1 MKKIIETILPTS
13 LAALLGFVASPF
25 LREIW
30 DFAADIFL
38 PRLSN
43 RGHLSLLAT
52 LTIICLALGT
62 LLYFSTSHKRL
73 LRQYSHDEKS
83 GVSRHRKNGTLVCT
97 SCLRKDYLES
107 PLKVGDGVWF
117 CQVVSCRA
125 SYENPRHK
133 ARGQRSEED
142 KSWQQ
147 VNT

>member
-25 LREIW
+25 LGEIW
-30 DFAADIFL
+30 DFAADTFL

-52 LTIICLALGT
+52 LTILCLALAT

-83 GVSRHRKNGTLVCT
+83 GISRHRKNGTLVCT
-97 SCLRKDYLES
+97 SCLHKDYLES
-107 PLKVGDGVWF
+107 PLKVDDGGWS
-117 CQVVSCRA
+117 CQVASCRTV
-125 SYENPRHK
+125 YENPRHK
-133 ARGQRSEED
+133 ARSQPSKED
-142 KSWQQ
+142 KAW
-147 VNT
+147 